1 MIERQKVNAVLV
13 TLKCDQC
20 HNEMERSPF
29 VLTSNPPIYEY
40 VCGNGHMYKTT
51 GLFPYI
57 AYEDEGG
64 NLVRRA

>member
-1 MIERQKVNAVLV
+1 MINKQKVTAMLI

-20 HNEMERSPF
+20 HTEMNRSPF

-40 VCGNGHMYKTT
+40 VCENRHVHKTT

-64 NLVRRA
+64 NIVCRG